1 MYMYVYLCMYIYVC
15 MYVCKYV
22 FMYLC
27 MYVCMYVGCMDERMY
42 ACVHACMHVYHIY
55 IYIYLNTVIIRCGC
69 FAWTHSSKQFNKS
82 LQLCVWPIEK
92 NYEPSINPPERFQ
105 HAKCAV
111 VSRRESMHQHFLAH
125 TDFWCFF
132 PKTIVCIIKYSVFLQ
147 IFFSINSWCVSNIL
161 N

>member
-1 MYMYVYLCMYIYVC
+1 MYVCRCVCICMYIYVC
-15 MYVCKYV
+15 MYVS
-22 FMYLC
+22 MYLC
-27 MYVCMYVGCMDERMY
+27 IYVCMYVCRMHGWTDVCMR
-42 ACVHACMHVYHIY
+42 ACMHACIS
-55 IYIYLNTVIIRCGC
+55 YIYLNTVIIRCGC